1 MPASFQAALPKLRLE
16 VLVYAETPAQR
27 MVFINGRKYV
37 EGGRIDDGLV
47 VEEITQEGAVL
58 SQQGQRFLLRD

>member
-1 MPASFQAALPKLRLE
+1 MPAAFQAALPKLRLE

-37 EGGRIDDGLV
+37 EGGRIDESLV
-47 VEEITQEGAVL
+47 VEEITQDGTVL
-58 SQQGQRFLLRD
+58 SRQGQRFLLRE